1 MKAFNIHLDLTP
13 TTPPS
18 YHCLV
23 WSDLWQIESAIQ
35 GSGTGP
41 VGCFNVPTSVWAK
54 VQTGDKDVRVSACT
68 KNNSSSSCLAG
79 LPRTLTTP
87 GRLWSHIA
95 LDFITGLSLSGGK
108 TVILTIIDR
117 FSKTAHFVARPK
129 LPSVL

>member
-23 WSDLWQIESAIQ
+23 WLDLWQIESAIQ

-54 VQTGDKDVRVSACT
+54 VQTGDKDVRMF
-68 KNNSSSSCLAG
+68 
-79 LPRTLTTP
+79 LPALRTTP
-87 GRLWSHIA
+87 
-95 LDFITGLSLSGGK
+95 
-108 TVILTIIDR
+108 
-117 FSKTAHFVARPK
+117 P
-129 LPSVL
+129 VLVLQVYQGP